1 MMNHVPAMR
10 ISLFLMI
17 LYIFITDTQAQR
29 TDLKD
34 AVQRIKIKTQQVGHA
49 KTYQSLDSLFKLPE
63 VEQDSSYGEAKW
75 IYGILLQYDLK
86 LQASI
91 DTFSQLYQWAQNR
104 NDTAYIID
112 ALVETGYANLEL
124 GNFDSALSY
133 QQRAR
138 SLLKNSRFRN
148 RARTNLISLAD
159 IYIKQFKLFDAS
171 EALIEH
177 IRMAETD
184 RDTNSMIVGYSR
196 LGQVYKML
204 NNLERADSV
213 YQISLNIARIFA
225 QDKSWPYKLQTLAT
239 PLAGYGILK
248 KERGQ
253 YDQAAVMYEEAYQI
267 ADSFNYPGYKIS
279 LSINQ
284 GILAYEQGKYQD
296 AAFYLQRSRNLLQTI
311 PSPLSRQLNEIQI
324 LGAKLLYQAGNF
336 RQALDSVNVALRNS
350 REIGETDN
358 YLDGLKTKVDILRG
372 MGQYLGALTLFEEYT
387 ILNDSLKAD
396 KTTLQ
401 IAQLEAS
408 FLKEKQARQIQEQD
422 NQIQILAQQNL
433 IARQQRNTTFS
444 ISLLVLFI
452 LIAAFL
458 GWNRYRNVLQ
468 QQIRR
473 EAKHWQQLNQQK
485 SRFLANIAHEFRT
498 PLTLVS
504 GPIDHFIDTYAK
516 PLPQNQISWLHKA
529 SQNSHRLNR
538 MVKEIFDLSKL
549 EDQKLETDLKPLN
562 IRNAINQNVAFF
574 DSAARLKSQQLSV
587 SIGDEL
593 PEVVMMD
600 REKLETILNNLISNA
615 LKFTPFQGSVTVT
628 ASWQNNM
635 LSILVSDT
643 GRGISADDLPHI
655 FERYFQTNN
664 TNMPLEGGAGIGLA
678 LSREL
683 AQLMKGD
690 LTAESTQPNGSVF
703 SLTLPAIPTKADPVQ
718 YPTPPTKADTS
729 AITSQTSVNNLTTQ
743 TNATILLVEDNL
755 DMQAYIHE
763 LLQDQYAI
771 FTATNGEHALHLL
784 EKMDQLPDAIISDLM
799 MPGMDGFTLLNHLK
813 KDDRY
818 AWIPTVML
826 TARSDARDKLQA
838 LTIGVDDYITKPFSA
853 HELRIRINN
862 LITKRKE
869 ALKYNSSSAN
879 NPEQQNEQLKPP
891 SARDL
896 KWLQS
901 AEQALLSAI
910 DQPDLTNHDLAKEL
924 ALSERQVARKIKQI
938 TGLSPNKYFREIRL
952 QYARELLEK
961 GEVATVNEAAFA
973 VGFDTPSYFSRL
985 FEERFGRRPS
995 DFL

>member
-1 MMNHVPAMR
+1 MNILPAVR
-10 ISLFLMI
+10 PILFLSV
-17 LYIFITDTQAQR
+17 LLIFGINAQAQR

-34 AVQRIKIKTQQVGHA
+34 AVSMA
-49 KTYQSLDSLFKLPE
+49 KTKNKQGERSRAYQLLDSIFRVPE
-63 VEQDSSYGEAKW
+63 VAQDNSFGEAKW
-75 IYGILLQYDLK
+75 LYGMLLSIDAK
-86 LQASI
+86 FQASI

-104 NDTAYIID
+104 NDTAYMSD
-112 ALVETGYANLEL
+112 ALIETGSCYLQLNDL
-124 GNFDSALSY
+124 DSALWY
-133 QQRAR
+133 GQRALR
-138 SLLKNSRFRN
+138 LLKGSKLRGRLQTSLL
-148 RARTNLISLAD
+148 TLAD
-159 IYIKQFKLFDAS
+159 IHIKRYDFYSATEMILEIIQ
-171 EALIEH
+171 I
-177 IRMAETD
+177 AEEEENLESLTH
-184 RDTNSMIVGYSR
+184 GYDQ
-196 LGQVYKML
+196 LGRVYKML
-204 NNLERADSV
+204 NNLERADST
-213 YQISLNIARIFA
+213 YQIGLHYARKQKNRRQIMPILN
-225 QDKSWPYKLQTLAT
+225 S
-239 PLAGYGILK
+239 YGILK

-910 DQPDLTNHDLAKEL
+910 DQPNFTNSDLAKEL

-938 TGLSPNKYFREIRL
+938 TGLSPKKYFREIRL
-952 QYARELLEK
+952 QYAREMLEK
-961 GEVATVNEAAFA
+961 GEVTTVYESANA
-973 VGFDTPSYFSRL
+973 VGYHASDHFSQL
-985 FEERFGRRPS
+985 FTKRFGRKPS

>member
-1 MMNHVPAMR
+1 H
-10 ISLFLMI
+10 
-17 LYIFITDTQAQR
+17 
-29 TDLKD
+29 
-34 AVQRIKIKTQQVGHA
+34 
-49 KTYQSLDSLFKLPE
+49 E
-63 VEQDSSYGEAKW
+63 V
-75 IYGILLQYDLK
+75 
-86 LQASI
+86 
-91 DTFSQLYQWAQNR
+91 
-104 NDTAYIID
+104 
-112 ALVETGYANLEL
+112 
-124 GNFDSALSY
+124 
-133 QQRAR
+133 
-138 SLLKNSRFRN
+138 
-148 RARTNLISLAD
+148 
-159 IYIKQFKLFDAS
+159 
-171 EALIEH
+171 
-177 IRMAETD
+177 
-184 RDTNSMIVGYSR
+184 
-196 LGQVYKML
+196 
-204 NNLERADSV
+204 
-213 YQISLNIARIFA
+213 
-225 QDKSWPYKLQTLAT
+225 
-239 PLAGYGILK
+239 
-248 KERGQ
+248 
-253 YDQAAVMYEEAYQI
+253 
-267 ADSFNYPGYKIS
+267 
-279 LSINQ
+279 
-284 GILAYEQGKYQD
+284 
-296 AAFYLQRSRNLLQTI
+296 
-311 PSPLSRQLNEIQI
+311 
-324 LGAKLLYQAGNF
+324 
-336 RQALDSVNVALRNS
+336 
-350 REIGETDN
+350 
-358 YLDGLKTKVDILRG
+358 
-372 MGQYLGALTLFEEYT
+372 
-387 ILNDSLKAD
+387 
-396 KTTLQ
+396 
-401 IAQLEAS
+401 
-408 FLKEKQARQIQEQD
+408 
-422 NQIQILAQQNL
+422 
-433 IARQQRNTTFS
+433 
-444 ISLLVLFI
+444 
-452 LIAAFL
+452 
-458 GWNRYRNVLQ
+458 
-468 QQIRR
+468 
-473 EAKHWQQLNQQK
+473 
-485 SRFLANIAHEFRT
+485 RT

-504 GPIDHFIDTYAK
+504 GPIDHFIETYAK
-516 PLPQNQISWLHKA
+516 SLPQNQISWLHKA

-574 DSAARLKSQQLSV
+574 DSAAHLKAQQLSV

-910 DQPDLTNHDLAKEL
+910 DQPNFTNSDLAKEL

-938 TGLSPNKYFREIRL
+938 TGLSPKKYFREIRL
-952 QYARELLEK
+952 QYAREMLEK